1 MKINIKGKK
10 IVVETLEEVELIE
23 TPVYD
28 RHDDGETNFVRV
40 LPLYREG
47 EIYAYRVTVLRS
59 GEIFDS
65 IFQLW
70 EISDGS
76 SCNVAGRDYL
86 AQISGRKNYNVTKE
100 EFDSYLQ
107 ELIQSFTEV

>member
-1 MKINIKGKK
+1 MKIKIKRKK
-10 IVVETLEEVELIE
+10 IIHEYSELNLIE
-23 TPVYD
+23 SVIYD
-28 RHDDGETNFVRV
+28 RHDDGETNFARI

-65 IFQLW
+65 IFELW